1 MKIRNVLILSVVA
14 IALTAVSLQIG
25 QWTYSWMPP
34 QAAAESHLVDKLF
47 SFLITLGAFIFL
59 GVTGTLIYSAIFH
72 RAEKYDTSDGPPIE
86 GNITLEI
93 VWTAIPVLLVF
104 WIAGY
109 SYQIYEQMGIQGPM
123 EAMHLHIPTV
133 MKSASAAP
141 VKEDTRTRRQGDAGK
156 EEAGK
161 RGQEDTGNIKGLPVE
176 DIEVDAKQ
184 WAWVFRYP
192 GTDISTTELH
202 LPINHRIRLALHS
215 EDVLHGFYI
224 PAFRVKQD
232 IIPNRNIDFEFTPTR
247 IGKYQLTDSEFSG
260 TYFATMQADV
270 IVESREDYKQWLAE
284 AANRRPCIA
293 NNQAASEYAQESKEL
308 IKGWATVI
316 PAKAPIVNS
325 SKLINH
331 LSYSLPLCASAP
343 LREEQTFKYPSSVAR
358 ANK

>member
-1 MKIRNVLILSVVA
+1 MKIRNILILSA
-14 IALTAVSLQIG
+14 IAILLAAVSLWIG

-72 RAEKYDTSDGPPIE
+72 RAEQYDTSDGPPIE

-104 WIAGY
+104 WIATY

-123 EAMHLHIPTV
+123 EAMHIHIPIG
-133 MKSASAAP
+133 MRSASAAP
-141 VKEDTRTRRQGDAGK
+141 INGDAGIVS
-156 EEAGK
+156 ASPTSSIVST
-161 RGQEDTGNIKGLPVE
+161 DATSNVIAFE
-176 DIEVDAKQ
+176 DIEVNAKQ

-192 GTDISTTELH
+192 EKGITSTELH
-202 LPINHRIRLALHS
+202 LPVNHRIRLAMQS

-232 IIPNRNIDFEFTPTR
+232 IIPNRNIDFEFTPIR
-247 IGKYQLTDSEFSG
+247 IGKYELTDSEFSG
-260 TYFATMQADV
+260 TYFATMRANV
-270 IVESREDYKQWLAE
+270 VVESPEDYKKWLAE
-284 AANRRPCIA
+284 AANRKPCTA

-308 IKGWATVI
+308 IKGWVTVA
-316 PAKAPIVNS
+316 PAQAPVVN
-325 SKLINH
+325 
-331 LSYSLPLCASAP
+331 YS
-343 LREEQTFKYPSSVAR
+343 
-358 ANK
+358 N